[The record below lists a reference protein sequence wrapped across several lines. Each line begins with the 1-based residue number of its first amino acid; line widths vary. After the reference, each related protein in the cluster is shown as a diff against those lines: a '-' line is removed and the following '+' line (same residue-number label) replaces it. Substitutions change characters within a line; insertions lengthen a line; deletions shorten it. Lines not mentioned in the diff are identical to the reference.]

1 MEKLYRSIKYVG
13 VLFFIVLLIASAFR
27 YYTLFQENIYA
38 SGVYSEGSV
47 TILDENKKEVGNP
60 LPAKFELNH
69 YEGQI
74 VQVLHNEDG
83 ALILEWNQILRNNI
97 ILLLF
102 IGVLVI
108 LIMNDRK
115 EDKKRKE
122 AN

>member
-13 VLFFIVLLIASAFR
+13 VIFFVFLLMASAFQ
-27 YYTLFQENIYA
+27 YYTLFKENTYA
-38 SGVYSEGSV
+38 SAVYNGGSV
-47 TILDENKKEVGNP
+47 TILDETNKANGQP
-60 LPAKFELNH
+60 IPAKFELSH

-74 VQVLHNEDG
+74 VQVLHNDEG
-83 ALILEWNQILRNNI
+83 ALILEWNQILRNNL

-108 LIMNDRK
+108 LIINDRK
-115 EDKKRKE
+115 EDRKRKE

>member
-13 VLFFIVLLIASAFR
+13 VIFFVILLIAGAFR
-27 YYTLFQENIYA
+27 YYLLFQENTYA
-38 SGVYSEGSV
+38 TAVYNSGNV
-47 TILDENKKEVGNP
+47 TILDENQNAVGEP
-60 LPAKFELNH
+60 IPAKFDLNH

-74 VQVLHNEDG
+74 VEVLHNEEG
-83 ALILEWNQILRNNI
+83 ALILEWNQILRNNL

-108 LIMNDRK
+108 LIINDRK
-115 EDKKRKE
+115 EDKKRKK